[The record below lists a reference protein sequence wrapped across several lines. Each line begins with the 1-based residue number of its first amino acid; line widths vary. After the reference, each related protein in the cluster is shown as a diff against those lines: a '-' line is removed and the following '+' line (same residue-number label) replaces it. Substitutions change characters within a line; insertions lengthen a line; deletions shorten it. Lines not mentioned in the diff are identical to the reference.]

1 LVPGSWFLVLGS
13 RFSVLSSRFLVP
25 GSRFSVL
32 GSQFSVLGSWF
43 LVLSSQFSVLGSS
56 VLSSQFS
63 VLGSQFSVLGS
74 SVPGSRFSVLSSRF
88 LVPRF
93 SVLSSQFSVL
103 GSWFLVLSSQF
114 SVLGSQFSV
123 PGSLVLGSWFSVLGS
138 PMDTILNRI
147 LTHKRVEVER
157 QRIKIPDA
165 QIRARAAT
173 APPPRD
179 FAAALRA
186 HRPIALIAEVKKAS
200 PSKGVLLE
208 NFDPLALAHTY
219 AINGASAIS
228 VLTDVRF
235 FQGSLKYLEGIRAMV
250 DRGAVPPLPLL
261 RKDFIIDPYQVAEAR
276 AYGADALLLIVA
288 ALDDETLAA
297 LLALTHSFGMQA
309 LVEVHNEDEL
319 RRALEA
325 GASIIGVN
333 NRDLHS
339 FTTTLETTQRLAALL
354 PSSNR
359 PLLVSESGIFT
370 AEHVALV
377 RSWGADAI
385 LVGEALVTAPDI
397 AGKVR
402 ELGGGS

>member
-1 LVPGSWFLVLGS
+1 MEVAHES
-13 RFSVLSSRFLVP
+13 RLP
-25 GSRFSVL
+25 C
-32 GSQFSVLGSWF
+32 
-43 LVLSSQFSVLGSS
+43 
-56 VLSSQFS
+56 
-63 VLGSQFSVLGS
+63 
-74 SVPGSRFSVLSSRF
+74 
-88 LVPRF
+88 
-93 SVLSSQFSVL
+93 
-103 GSWFLVLSSQF
+103 
-114 SVLGSQFSV
+114 SQFSV
-123 PGSLVLGSWFSVLGS
+123 PGSH
-138 PMDTILNRI
+138 METILNRI

-165 QIRARAAT
+165 QIRARAEA
-173 APPPRD
+173 ASPPRD

-200 PSKGVLLE
+200 PSKGVLIE
-208 NFDPLALAHTY
+208 HFDPLALAHTY
-219 AINGASAIS
+219 ASNGAAAIS
-228 VLTDVRF
+228 VLTDMRF
-235 FQGSLKYLEGIRAMV
+235 FQGSLKHLEGIRAMV
-250 DRGAVPPLPLL
+250 DRGKALPVPLL

-288 ALDDETLAA
+288 ALDDETLAE
-297 LLALTHSFGMQA
+297 LLALTGSFGMQA

-319 RRALEA
+319 RRALDA

-339 FTTTLETTQRLAALL
+339 FTTTLETTRRLAALL
-354 PSSNR
+354 PSSHR

-397 AGKVR
+397 ASKVR
-402 ELGGGS
+402 ELSRGHDFSGLQRGC

>member
-1 LVPGSWFLVLGS
+1 
-13 RFSVLSSRFLVP
+13 
-25 GSRFSVL
+25 
-32 GSQFSVLGSWF
+32 
-43 LVLSSQFSVLGSS
+43 
-56 VLSSQFS
+56 
-63 VLGSQFSVLGS
+63 
-74 SVPGSRFSVLSSRF
+74 
-88 LVPRF
+88 
-93 SVLSSQFSVL
+93 
-103 GSWFLVLSSQF
+103 
-114 SVLGSQFSV
+114 
-123 PGSLVLGSWFSVLGS
+123 
-138 PMDTILNRI
+138 MDTILNRI

-179 FAAALRA
+179 FAATLRT

-200 PSKGVLLE
+200 PSKGVLIE

-219 AINGASAIS
+219 ASNGASAIS

-235 FQGSLKYLEGIRAMV
+235 FQGSLKYLEGIRAMF
-250 DRGAVPPLPLL
+250 DRGAAPPLPLL

-319 RRALEA
+319 RRALDA

-339 FTTTLETTQRLAALL
+339 FTTTLETTRRLAALL
-354 PSSNR
+354 PSLNR

-377 RSWGADAI
+377 RSWGADAV

-397 AGKVR
+397 ASKVR

>member
-1 LVPGSWFLVLGS
+1 MEVAHES
-13 RFSVLSSRFLVP
+13 RLP
-25 GSRFSVL
+25 C
-32 GSQFSVLGSWF
+32 
-43 LVLSSQFSVLGSS
+43 
-56 VLSSQFS
+56 
-63 VLGSQFSVLGS
+63 
-74 SVPGSRFSVLSSRF
+74 
-88 LVPRF
+88 
-93 SVLSSQFSVL
+93 
-103 GSWFLVLSSQF
+103 
-114 SVLGSQFSV
+114 SQFSV
-123 PGSLVLGSWFSVLGS
+123 PGSH
-138 PMDTILNRI
+138 METILNRI

-165 QIRARAAT
+165 QIRARAEA

-200 PSKGVLLE
+200 PSKGVLIE
-208 NFDPLALAHTY
+208 HFDPLALAHTY
-219 AINGASAIS
+219 ASNGAAAIS
-228 VLTDVRF
+228 VLTDMRF
-235 FQGSLKYLEGIRAMV
+235 FQGSLKHLEGIRAMV
-250 DRGAVPPLPLL
+250 DRGKALPVPLL

-288 ALDDETLAA
+288 ALDDETLAE
-297 LLALTHSFGMQA
+297 LLALTGSFGMQA

-319 RRALEA
+319 RRALDA

-339 FTTTLETTQRLAALL
+339 FTTTLETTRRLAALL
-354 PSSNR
+354 PSSHR

-397 AGKVR
+397 ASKVR
-402 ELGGGS
+402 ELSRGHDFSRLQRGC